1 MKLPLLQHRQL
12 ESTYHPEIKR
22 TKLLDEKEEGFR
34 KWNRSRWSNIL
45 SVRGTTVCFTIDI
58 AVSETIQD
66 NKNCSVLPTLS
77 RGSIGNRLST
87 LQRQRIERLR
97 LLGSPL
103 KLILRASE
111 GMMGWNICR
120 MCLKTN
126 SSYILLALYLQ

>member
-66 NKNCSVLPTLS
+66 NKNCSSHSEPRVYRKQTLYTTKAE
-77 RGSIGNRLST
+77 NPHLSC
-87 LQRQRIERLR
+87 IV
-97 LLGSPL
+97 P
-103 KLILRASE
+103 LILLVKVGSVTC
-111 GMMGWNICR
+111 G
-120 MCLKTN
+120 
-126 SSYILLALYLQ
+126 